1 MTLVRAPRSSPCATF
16 NAHEIPSE
24 SPRYA
29 SLRCPMLPYFPLRPP
44 TLPCARIRNE
54 WTIVV
59 PPLRADRASPAAMM
73 KVPHEPWY
81 PRFVFTKCLRSSYAP
96 FPGLAVEA
104 ETPKL
109 PHRFFTWLTGG
120 LVDIQQCQR
129 HIPRLMDV
137 HGGGPRSCTGGS
149 WYQECCAYCCSTM
162 SELAH
167 QGPAPPLGTKL
178 AVY

>member
-1 MTLVRAPRSSPCATF
+1 MFGFLLSWPLLAFFAFFMTLVRAPRSSPCATF

-129 HIPRLMDV
+129 HGSRGEGIVRVRGSRSP
-137 HGGGPRSCTGGS
+137 HGPFTC
-149 WYQECCAYCCSTM
+149 
-162 SELAH
+162 LA
-167 QGPAPPLGTKL
+167 
-178 AVY
+178 